1 MGESDQTIIKKYLLV
16 LGILIFSIVEAHSQE
31 LYNQL
36 PCRIYIRGTVTPCGI
51 GDTFGP
57 HCVNPGDTLDI
68 TNVACVT
75 IHLGC
80 PACGENGVTVGPASN
95 CCGAPQADA
104 QPAVPTNCCFGYIMP
119 NFTATFT
126 GANCVVN

>member
-1 MGESDQTIIKKYLLV
+1 MKKYLLV
-16 LGILIFSIVEAHSQE
+16 MGILLIGIKEGRSQE
-31 LYNQL
+31 LYNTL

-95 CCGAPQADA
+95 CCGAPQTHN
-104 QPAVPTNCCFGYIMP
+104 QVVPGSSPGGTTKKPSSFC
-119 NFTATFT
+119 
-126 GANCVVN
+126 